1 MSFLIEP
8 IDITCKSNNCDNF
21 GCACDDNCYEPE
33 CAGVD
38 LP

>member
-8 IDITCKSNNCDNF
+8 VDIISGPGCDNF